1 MSIPTKEETP
11 RGLRG
16 RGVLGFGA
24 RVPLWAVVVCAAAM
38 TFFFVA
44 PFIFGTGIVPVLIGF
59 LVVLIF
65 AYAWNPVAGVLGEL
79 SLGHII
85 AWGAGGYA
93 MMKAIN
99 AGWGLPIAMI
109 VALVVGAVVGLV
121 IVGFATF
128 AKLEGLYLFVF
139 TLVATYF
146 AIAVVKDW
154 QWLGANIGIGLS
166 EIPISIDNLYFV
178 MLAYVVILM
187 VANAGLLM
195 SRRGLIWLAIKDD
208 SDRVVSLGWS
218 RVRQRFIGYGVTS
231 AMASLGG
238 GLFILSVAY
247 AFPEGTISLGLAVV
261 ALLAIY
267 VGGPGTLAGP
277 LLGVL
282 LLKGLSTVA
291 ELGGTD
297 ETTAQW
303 ALLLQYTVA
312 LIVVTV
318 LLYIERRRRSSAIAS
333 AGQPA
338 VDEAAQEESLGEA
351 RGGSLV
357 NLAEIS
363 AKFPSRPASSERS
376 ELSVSHLA
384 KSFGGLRVLNDV
396 SFSVS
401 AGEVLGLVGPNG
413 AGKSTICNII
423 AGDIRPDSGNVELSG
438 KDAARLSIAKRTLMG
453 LGRTYQV
460 PRVFPSLTL
469 SENVVIANGE
479 ITPRQAQELLSS
491 LGVQNPQRQGE
502 HASLLERRM
511 VEMARLIATKPV
523 WVLLDEP
530 LAGLT
535 LDEHDLIRHTVSEMA
550 RQGSCVLIIE
560 HLIPAILPV
569 TDRMVVLDGGVLIA
583 DGPPKDVLKQESVVT
598 AYLGSTK
605 VLSLEPLAER

>member
-1 MSIPTKEETP
+1 
-11 RGLRG
+11 
-16 RGVLGFGA
+16 
-24 RVPLWAVVVCAAAM
+24 M

-44 PFIFGTGIVPVLIGF
+44 PFIFGMGIVPVLIGF

-79 SLGHII
+79 SLGHIV

-93 MMKAIN
+93 MVKVIN
-99 AGWGLPIAMI
+99 AGWGLPVAMV
-109 VALVVGAVVGLV
+109 VAVVVGAVVGLV

-128 AKLEGLYLFVF
+128 ARLDGLYLFVF

-218 RVRQRFIGYGVTS
+218 RVRQRFIGYGITS

-282 LLKGLSTVA
+282 LLKGLSTIA

-297 ETTAQW
+297 KTTAQW
-303 ALLLQYTVA
+303 ALLLQYSVA

-338 VDEAAQEESLGEA
+338 VDEAAQEESLEEA

-363 AKFPSRPASSERS
+363 ARFPSRSATSERPQ
-376 ELSVSHLA
+376 LSVSHLA

-401 AGEVLGLVGPNG
+401 SGEVLGLVGPNG

-423 AGDIRPDSGNVELSG
+423 AGDIRPDNGNVELSG
-438 KDAARLSIAKRTLMG
+438 KDAAQLSIAKRTLMG

-491 LGVQNPQRQGE
+491 LGVQNPHRQGE

-605 VLSLEPLAER
+605 VLSLEPLVER